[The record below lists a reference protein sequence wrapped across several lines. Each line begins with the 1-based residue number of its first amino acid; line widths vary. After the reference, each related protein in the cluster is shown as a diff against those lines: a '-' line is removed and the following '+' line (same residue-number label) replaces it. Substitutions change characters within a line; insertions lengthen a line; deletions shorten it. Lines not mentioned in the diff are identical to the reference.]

1 MFGHFVG
8 DLLLLMMMMIMI
20 VVLLE
25 VVRLHCLSL
34 LTLLLFQN
42 HGAGAAAGK

>member
-25 VVRLHCLSL
+25 VVRLHCL
-34 LTLLLFQN
+34 LLLFQN
-42 HGAGAAAGK
+42 DGTGAGK